1 MAEAITK
8 VLHPSFFLFSAGVQ
22 PEKEISIYTIKVLS
36 EIGIQI
42 ENTKPKSVEIFNKM
56 TFDTVICFGTNAY
69 LEALRKFP
77 STTIHFFDI
86 TDPFN
91 AKGTDKK
98 KLKTYRQ
105 TRDEIKDIVENL
117 SVWKQEKTK

>member
-1 MAEAITK
+1 MAEGITK
-8 VLHPSFFLFSAGVQ
+8 VLHPSFFVFSAGVQ

-42 ENTKPKSVEIFNKM
+42 EKTKPKSVGIFKK
-56 TFDTVICFGTNAY
+56 TIFDTVICFGTTAY
-69 LEALRKFP
+69 SEALYMFP
-77 STTIHFFDI
+77 STIIHFFDI

-91 AKGTDKK
+91 SVGTDEK

-105 TRDEIKDIVENL
+105 TRDEIKAIIEKFIV
-117 SVWKQEKTK
+117 